1 MSAAVHTA
9 APGAA
14 RTHAEDAGG
23 PPAVLLHALPFDA
36 SMWEG
41 TARELRARGDHVLAV
56 DLPGFGAA
64 PAPEGPPSLD
74 AVADALAAEL
84 DRQGIG
90 AAVLAGCSLGGY
102 TAMAFLRRH
111 PHRVRGLALLAARGT
126 ADTAP
131 AAEQRL
137 RFADAVLD
145 DAARE
150 RLVAATTPS
159 LLGATTRARRPDL
172 LDRVTG
178 LALAAPPRSV
188 AWTQRAVAA
197 RPDSTAVL
205 GAAAVPALV
214 VLGDEIELVRAD
226 EARLT
231 AAALPQGRLA
241 VLPGVGH
248 LAPLEAPRE
257 TARLLAGLLARAGK
271 GGAGAW

>member
-1 MSAAVHTA
+1 MSPAVHAA
-9 APGAA
+9 APGAG
-14 RTHAEDAGG
+14 RPPAEDAGG
-23 PPAVLLHALPFDA
+23 PPVVLLHALPFDA
-36 SMWEG
+36 SMWDG
-41 TARELRARGDHVLAV
+41 TARELRARGHRVVAADQ
-56 DLPGFGAA
+56 PGFGAA
-64 PAPEGPPSLD
+64 PPAQGPPSLD
-74 AVADALAAEL
+74 AVADTLAAEL
-84 DRQGIG
+84 DRQGIA

-126 ADTAP
+126 ADTAQ
-131 AAEQRL
+131 AAEQRR

-145 DAARE
+145 DEARE

-159 LLGATTRARRPDL
+159 LLGATTRGRRPDL
-172 LDRVTG
+172 LGRVTR
-178 LALAAPPRSV
+178 LALAAPPQSV

-205 GAAAVPALV
+205 RAAAVPALV
-214 VLGDEIELVRAD
+214 AIGDEDELVSPD

-241 VLPGVGH
+241 ILPGVGH

-271 GGAGAW
+271 AGAGAW

>member
-1 MSAAVHTA
+1 
-9 APGAA
+9 
-14 RTHAEDAGG
+14 
-23 PPAVLLHALPFDA
+23 
-36 SMWEG
+36 MWEG
-41 TARELRARGDHVLAV
+41 PARELRARGHRVLAV
-56 DLPGFGAA
+56 DQPGFGAA
-64 PAPEGPPSLD
+64 PAAQGPPSLD
-74 AVADALAAEL
+74 SVADALAAEL

-90 AAVLAGCSLGGY
+90 SAVLAGCSLGGY

-126 ADTAP
+126 ADTAQ

-137 RFADAVLD
+137 RFADAFLD
-145 DAARE
+145 DAARG
-150 RLVAATTPS
+150 RLVAQTTPS
-159 LLGATTRARRPDL
+159 LLGATTRRRRPDL

-178 LALAAPPRSV
+178 LALAAPPQSV
-188 AWTQRAVAA
+188 AWTQRALAA

-205 GAAAVPALV
+205 RAAAVPALV
-214 VLGDEIELVRAD
+214 VLGGEDELVAAA
-226 EARLT
+226 EARPV

-271 GGAGAW
+271 AGAGAW